1 MNVHLFYFSFLRVT
15 KGVCLGTRAHS
26 CSTIH
31 WLSACLREIR
41 SLDFR
46 FGVISF
52 SWSVVFLHCFCFYL
66 YLLLF
71 RRTALHFFLRG
82 FSATCSG
89 VLPTF
94 FLVPVSGFFLYL
106 GFGDLCNL
114 LTGIGEE
121 IFFDWTFGF
130 LLEGKRVPLDWADI

>member
-1 MNVHLFYFSFLRVT
+1 MFIYFILAFLRVT

-31 WLSACLREIR
+31 WLSACLGEIR

-52 SWSVVFLHCFCFYL
+52 SWSVL
-66 YLLLF
+66 
-71 RRTALHFFLRG
+71 FFLPCFTFTFTCYYLGEQRFISFCG
-82 FSATCSG
+82 DSPLHALEYFQLFLSFFCSG
-89 VLPTF
+89 FWGVF
-94 FLVPVSGFFLYL
+94 YL

-114 LTGIGEE
+114 LTGIGESGKE
-121 IFFDWTFGF
+121 IFFDWTFLVSF
-130 LLEGKRVPLDWADI
+130 